1 MLLNC
6 GCVRGATDEAEQ
18 SPFFGIEKGAVL
30 QESRVFHDQ
39 QLDARQCAQVITK
52 LLYLINQGEH
62 FTKTEATEVSPI
74 MWLRE
79 PKSSQQQN
87 RSCLHG

>member
-1 MLLNC
+1 M
-6 GCVRGATDEAEQ
+6 RGAADEAEL
-18 SPFFGIEKGAVL
+18 SPFWGIEKGAVL

-62 FTKTEATEVSPI
+62 FTKTEATEV
-74 MWLRE
+74 
-79 PKSSQQQN
+79 
-87 RSCLHG
+87 RSCFGAGGKRSHSNGQMRPE